1 MTYFVGPEKHAQYFV
16 HCSEYFDENAY
27 LTVQFLCGTALLKK
41 GEKGT
46 DIYGCLFRAGGRR
59 LFHTVH
65 GVIPLQNAEET
76 AWEDLEI
83 SLDIAVKKAE
93 CQKLSK
99 AEKKQYY
106 GNTIPGFGMFLRI
119 FLVAGGMF
127 GVAMT
132 LIALLLCVLATA
144 AFGRFSDIPEMLKA
158 IPWGLL
164 LAIGWIGFGGAM
176 GIAEVLAGRK

>member
-1 MTYFVGPEKHAQYFV
+1 MGPEKHAQYFV
-16 HCSEYFDENAY
+16 HCSESFDENAY
-27 LTVQFLCGTALLKK
+27 LTVQFLCGTAFLKK
-41 GEKGT
+41 EENET
-46 DIYGCLFRAGGRR
+46 DIYGCLFRAGGQR

-164 LAIGWIGFGGAM
+164 LAIGWIGYGGAM